1 MGNQI
6 SYIKRV
12 GDYNL
17 VMVLGYV
24 EKGKC
29 SLFLRD
35 DNLKVYHDF
44 GIVSVEFANF
54 MFDNTKENKWKLKQ

>member
-1 MGNQI
+1 MGNKI
-6 SYIKRV
+6 SYGKRV

-17 VMVLGYV
+17 IMVLGYV
-24 EKGKC
+24 ENGKC

-35 DNLKVYHDF
+35 DNLNTIHDF

-54 MFDNTKENKWKLKQ
+54 MFENLNKKEN

>member
-1 MGNQI
+1 MGNQV
-6 SYIKRV
+6 SYVKRV

-17 VMVLGYV
+17 VMIVGYV

-35 DNLKVYHDF
+35 DNLKTIHDF

-54 MFDNTKENKWKLKQ
+54 MFENLNTKENE